1 MSKPET
7 MHQEPRKR
15 RGSDKPTLKQVAEAA
30 GVSPITVS
38 RALNTPDRVNDET
51 RERVL
56 NAVDQVGYVPNLIAG
71 SLASASSRFIAV
83 IVPSLS
89 NAVFI
94 EVIKGLQDTFE
105 AKGYQILLGNT
116 DYDLER
122 EHQLVRTFLGWSCSG
137 LVIAGL
143 RHSKACKG
151 LLETWNKPVVEMM
164 ELGEALDLNVGLDHR
179 EAGRCMARHLL
190 DRHYRSVVYVGA
202 CMDKDYRAAMRYEGH
217 KEVLTEAGLSA
228 PLIELDK
235 IGSLEA
241 GAAALDRVL
250 EQYPRTDAI
259 HFANDDL
266 ATGALLH
273 AQRLGL
279 GVPQDIA
286 IAGFNGLP
294 LGQHVT
300 PKLTTIQSPRETMG
314 QLAAEQILKRLNQEP
329 IVESEKQLNVEFRL
343 LVGEST

>member
-1 MSKPET
+1 MSNMEASSP
-7 MHQEPRKR
+7 EPRKR

-38 RALNTPDRVNDET
+38 RALNTPDRVNKET
-51 RERVL
+51 RRRVTE
-56 NAVDQVGYVPNLIAG
+56 AVEQLGYVPNLIAG

-83 IVPSLS
+83 IVPSLA

-94 EVIKGLQDTFE
+94 EVIKGLQEAFE

-116 DYDLER
+116 DYDLQG

-143 RHSKACKG
+143 RHSKACQG
-151 LLETWNKPVVEMM
+151 LLETWNKPIVEMM
-164 ELGEALDLNVGLDHR
+164 ELGKGLDLNVGLDHR
-179 EAGRCMARHLL
+179 EAGACMARHLL
-190 DRHYRSVVYVGA
+190 DRHYRSIIYVGA
-202 CMDKDYRAAMRYEGH
+202 CMDRDYRANMRYEGH
-217 KEVLTEAGLSA
+217 KEILAQAGLEA
-228 PLIELDK
+228 PIIELDRL
-235 IGSLEA
+235 GSLEA
-241 GAAALDRVL
+241 GAVALDMVL
-250 EQYPRTDAI
+250 EQCPRTDAI

-294 LGQHVT
+294 LGQQVT
-300 PKLTTIQSPRETMG
+300 PRLTTIQSPRETMG
-314 QLAAEQILKRLNQEP
+314 RLAAEQILRRLNDEP
-329 IVESEKQLNVEFRL
+329 ITDKQLNVAFRTL
-343 LVGEST
+343 IGEST